1 MTRRS
6 LIILG
11 GIGAALLAVVLLARL
26 DFSADDSLGVLHAP
40 GLGDRLA
47 DLESLRVIAAGNE
60 VIATVERSAEGWGVA
75 EKGGHRVD
83 FERFRGSLD
92 ALAQARRVER
102 KTALAEYYP
111 RIGVEDIGDP
121 NAGGYLLELG
131 YGDQHPEDRFI
142 LGNRA
147 GAGMVYLRTAD
158 EDQSWMVSAELSL
171 SDQTRDW
178 VDRDILDLK
187 SGDVRRV
194 ALSRGE
200 GDALEIARE
209 DSGDINFTPRDIPE
223 GRELSY
229 GSVANSIASALANV
243 EANDVRPGAEVA
255 DLPRAVLARYETFNG
270 LELELDVREEPP
282 ADSGES
288 EEDGGDAADP
298 RYWVLFGARALDGAA
313 DPVAG
318 GGEAPSSAPE
328 EQLSV
333 AMEDQQATVPQAAAD
348 DGAQE
353 QSAPGAEVPEAGEL
367 PMSAEERAAE
377 LNAALGGWAYELP
390 RYKSDQWFK
399 KMDDLLKEE

>member
-11 GIGAALLAVVLLARL
+11 GIGAALLAIVLLARL
-26 DFSADDSLGVLHAP
+26 DFPADDSLGVPHAP
-40 GLGDRLA
+40 GLADRLA
-47 DLESLRVIAAGNE
+47 DLESLRVTGAGNE
-60 VIATVERSAEGWGVA
+60 VIATIERSAEGWGVA

-83 FERFRGSLD
+83 FGRFRGSLRE
-92 ALAQARRVER
+92 LAQARRVER
-102 KTALAEYYP
+102 KTALPEYYP
-111 RIGVEDIGDP
+111 RIGVEDTGDP
-121 NAGGYLLELG
+121 NAGGYLLELS
-131 YGDQHPEDRFI
+131 YGGKHPEDRFI

-147 GAGMVYLRTAD
+147 GAGMVYVRTAN

-171 SDQTRDW
+171 SGQTRDW

-194 ALSRGE
+194 ALDRVE
-200 GDALEIARE
+200 GDALEIAKE
-209 DSGDINFTPRDIPE
+209 DSGDINFTPRNIPE

-243 EANDVRPGAEVA
+243 EANDVRPAVEVG
-255 DLPRAVLARYETFNG
+255 DLPRVVLARYETFGG

-282 ADSGES
+282 ADSGDG
-288 EEDGGDAADP
+288 EDGGDAADP
-298 RYWVLFGARALDGAA
+298 RYWVLFSALARDPAPAA
-313 DPVAG
+313 AED
-318 GGEAPSSAPE
+318 E
-328 EQLSV
+328 E
-333 AMEDQQATVPQAAAD
+333 ATVSQ
-348 DGAQE
+348 
-353 QSAPGAEVPEAGEL
+353 
-367 PMSAEERAAE
+367 AAE